1 MAPLNIVPTDL
12 TDRTE
17 AYGFIFLESTERI
30 DAARHTTD
38 GTEMIACVAVGGELC
53 LTSGDWKE
61 PEDIDVYNK
70 NLFLSLGFAERE
82 EEEKEEEEDAVS
94 LGFLSVTRG

>member
-1 MAPLNIVPTDL
+1 MSLVGLQAQHALLAV
-12 TDRTE
+12 
-17 AYGFIFLESTERI
+17 SV
-30 DAARHTTD
+30 
-38 GTEMIACVAVGGELC
+38 CVAEGGELC

-70 NLFLSLGFAERE
+70 NLFLSLGKAERE
-82 EEEKEEEEDAVS
+82 EEEKEEEEDAVF

>member
-1 MAPLNIVPTDL
+1 MLH
-12 TDRTE
+12 
-17 AYGFIFLESTERI
+17 G
-30 DAARHTTD
+30 
-38 GTEMIACVAVGGELC
+38 VAEGGELC

-61 PEDIDVYNK
+61 PEDINVYNK

-82 EEEKEEEEDAVS
+82 EEEKEEDAVF